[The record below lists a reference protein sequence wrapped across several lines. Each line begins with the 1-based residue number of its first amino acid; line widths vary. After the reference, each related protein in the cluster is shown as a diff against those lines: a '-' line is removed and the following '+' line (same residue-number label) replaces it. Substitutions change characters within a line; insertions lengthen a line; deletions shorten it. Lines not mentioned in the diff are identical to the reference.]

1 MRVRGLK
8 SGEASSPRR
17 SGVARLAP
25 GLALLALVACSGGG
39 GGGGSQPLDRPD
51 VFLVLLDDAHRAH
64 ADDLVETRRL
74 LDSHGFATVDF
85 AHAYATTPLC
95 CPSRASL
102 LTGRY
107 ARNTGIRF
115 NAEVPPG
122 TPNGGAVGFAAAGLE
137 DETLAVALRA
147 AGYRTHLFG
156 KYLNNYD
163 DVLPEGRVPPGWDVW
178 RARVRGLYTDYTLS
192 EDGAV
197 VAYGSADDDYLTDV
211 LARAMRESIR
221 SAPADVPLFVYF
233 PSQAPHTPALPA
245 ARHRA
250 LHPGL
255 EAPDTPNHPEADVSD
270 KPSWV
275 RGLAFT
281 DEDEAAA
288 DRIHADGAR
297 CLASVD
303 EAIAL
308 AIAEFERAGRLDRLL
323 VIVTNDNGYCAGSHG
338 WGEKRVAYEESASVT
353 LRVASRDPRLVAASR
368 GTDALVGLIDVA
380 PTLYEI
386 AGIAPPAPVDGVS
399 FAPILRGESD
409 GVRDDLVLEYWSD
422 ESPQLAVPTW
432 CGLVTAAPPRWKY
445 VEIAGGEVELYALD
459 SDPFELENLADRPE
473 HAATR
478 AALESLKRLRVP

>member
-1 MRVRGLK
+1 M
-8 SGEASSPRR
+8 SGTKEA
-17 SGVARLAP
+17 GAARLAAT
-25 GLALLALVACSGGG
+25 LALLVLVACSGGG
-39 GGGGSQPLDRPD
+39 GGGGGSQPLERPD

-64 ADDLVETRRL
+64 ADYLVETRRL
-74 LDSHGFATVDF
+74 LDARGFATVDF
-85 AHAYATTPLC
+85 THAYATTPLC

-137 DETLAVALRA
+137 DETLAVALQG

-163 DVLPEGRVPPGWDVW
+163 DLLPEGRVPPGWDVW
-178 RARVRGLYTDYTLS
+178 RARFRGLYTDYALS
-192 EDGAV
+192 EDGAL

-211 LARAMRESIR
+211 LARAMSESIR
-221 SAPADVPLFVYF
+221 TAPADVPLFVYF

-250 LHPGL
+250 LYPGL
-255 EAPDTPNHPEADVSD
+255 EAPDTPNHPEADVAD
-270 KPSWV
+270 KPAWV

-281 DEDEAAA
+281 DEDEANA

-303 EAIAL
+303 EAIAGAL
-308 AIAEFERAGRLDRLL
+308 AEFERAGRLDRLVVVL
-323 VIVTNDNGYCAGSHG
+323 TNDNGFSAGSHQ
-338 WGEKRVAYEESASVT
+338 WGEKRVAYEESASVF
-353 LRVASRDPRLVAASR
+353 LRVAARDPHLVAASR
-368 GTDALVGLIDVA
+368 EVGSLVGLIDVA
-380 PTLYEI
+380 PTICEM
-386 AGIAPPAPVDGVS
+386 AGVAPRAPMDGVS

-409 GVRDDLVLEYWSD
+409 SVRDDLVLEYWSD
-422 ESPQLAVPTW
+422 ESPELAVPTW

-473 HAATR
+473 HAAVR
-478 AALESLKRLRVP
+478 AALESLKRLRAP